1 MISFIRKTEITEGS
15 TLTYHRPIWR
25 WWSWFQD
32 WPADGSE
39 TGMRQ
44 WRIGNRSARP
54 RSRSFSSSARP
65 SCRSCSSRDC
75 GPSSNSSSSLVWCL
89 VYASLAIYRS
99 LKKIGNWHVKK
110 HVLGRDSEF
119 TMRPRPRNRSND
131 RNSRGEISLRFE
143 IRLESNREILFRDWE
158 TICTSTRW
166 SRIYECFFRIANYN
180 LRCFSIGE
188 CWSVVY
194 RNFMK
199 FSR

>member
-1 MISFIRKTEITEGS
+1 MAVKQGWGSGGLEIDLLVLVLDHFRHRLVLHAGRVPLVIVVHLPTLLRVSSGAWS
-15 TLTYHRPIWR
+15 THRWR
-25 WWSWFQD
+25 SIDPW
-32 WPADGSE
+32 
-39 TGMRQ
+39 
-44 WRIGNRSARP
+44 
-54 RSRSFSSSARP
+54 
-65 SCRSCSSRDC
+65 
-75 GPSSNSSSSLVWCL
+75 
-89 VYASLAIYRS
+89 
-99 LKKIGNWHVKK
+99 KKIGNWHVKK

-166 SRIYECFFRIANYN
+166 SRIYVCFFRIANYN
-180 LRCFSIGE
+180 LRCFSLRIDE